1 MTSRSNMISRIDAR
15 YRMLDI
21 RDKERA
27 RVLSFGIFFC
37 AATVFAL
44 TIGIES
50 ARHLGPIAGSI
61 AGVEIGGALAGIM
74 RDAIDRFSR

>member
-1 MTSRSNMISRIDAR
+1 MISRIDAR

-50 ARHLGPIAGSI
+50 ARHLGPIA
-61 AGVEIGGALAGIM
+61 
-74 RDAIDRFSR
+74 

>member
-1 MTSRSNMISRIDAR
+1 MISRIDAR

-37 AATVFAL
+37 AATVLAL
-44 TIGIES
+44 ALGIES
-50 ARHLGPIAGSI
+50 ASHLGPIAGSI
-61 AGVEIGGALAGIM
+61 AGVELGGSLAGVM
-74 RDAIDRFSR
+74 KDAIDRLTR